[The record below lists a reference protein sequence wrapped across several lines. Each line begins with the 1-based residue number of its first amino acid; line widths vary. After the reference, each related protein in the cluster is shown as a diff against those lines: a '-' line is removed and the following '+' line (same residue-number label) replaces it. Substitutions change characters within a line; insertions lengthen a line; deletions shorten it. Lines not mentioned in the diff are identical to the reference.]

1 MAEHGQE
8 PPVRHDTVNDPAGSF
23 EKKISGIR
31 AFTDNLK
38 HLGQSAKNAIV
49 RHGWPLSSERERSR
63 AVFQNFFLHIHS
75 TRTHKWSLR
84 PTFTLGLGVMAL
96 AMFLTL
102 CLTGVFLMIYY
113 QPGVPEAYSTVKDL
127 SFVSSAGKY
136 VRNIHRWAAHLM
148 VFTVLL
154 HMTRVFYT
162 NSYKPPREAN
172 WLIGMGLLVITLGL
186 SFTGYLLPWDQLAY
200 WAVTI
205 GANIAASPREITDA
219 LGVTDRFDIGGLQKE
234 LLLGGDVVG
243 QGALTRFYLLH
254 VIILPAAAFGLAGL
268 HFWRIR
274 KDGGLTRPDHASKP
288 GDPGVTGKPAFPL
301 SKTYGLM
308 AIVKGKTPAVD
319 RAPEGTVATFPHAF
333 RAELA
338 AAMVIIA
345 ITCVLSYFFDA
356 PLKELANPVIPENPA
371 KAPWYF
377 LGLQELVSYSA
388 FAGGMLIPMLVV
400 AGLALVPF
408 LDREKGISG
417 TWLDQ
422 GREKPVFY
430 ASLAYGLVAVTALV
444 AITVKFGWLRQWK
457 PDIPQIVITIVN
469 PGTILTTLYAG
480 FSLAVLQKTRS
491 TRKGAVALYTCFL
504 CGFIVLTIVGVY
516 FRGPNWQFFWSPN
529 DWPVH

>member
-8 PPVRHDTVNDPAGSF
+8 PPVRHDTVNDP
-23 EKKISGIR
+23 EKDFSESVSGLK
-31 AFTDNLK
+31 AFTNNLK
-38 HLGQSAKNAIV
+38 RIGTSLKNSV
-49 RHGWPLSSERERSR
+49 FRHGWPLDSERERSR
-63 AVFQNFFLHIHS
+63 AVFQNFFLHVHS
-75 TRTHKWSLR
+75 TRTHKWSLK
-84 PTFTLGLGVMAL
+84 PTFTMGLGVMAL
-96 AMFLTL
+96 ACFLIL
-102 CLTGVFLMIYY
+102 CVTGGFLMIYY

-172 WLIGMGLLVITLGL
+172 WLIGMGLLVVTLGL

-205 GANIAASPREITDA
+205 GANIAASPREVTDA
-219 LGVTDRFDIGGLQKE
+219 LGITRVFDIGGLQKE
-234 LLLGGDVVG
+234 LLLGGDIVG

-254 VIILPAAAFGLAGL
+254 VIVLPVAAFMLAGL

-274 KDGGLTRPDHASKP
+274 KDGGLTRPDHATTP
-288 GDPGVTGKPAFPL
+288 GDTGVTGKAAFPL
-301 SKTYGLM
+301 TKTYGLM

-319 RAPEGTVATFPHAF
+319 RAPEGTVASFPHAF

-338 AAMVIIA
+338 ATMVVLA
-345 ITCVLSYFFDA
+345 ITCILSYFFDA
-356 PLKELANPVIPENPA
+356 PLKELANPLIPENPA

-388 FAGGMLIPMLVV
+388 FAGGMMIPMLVMG
-400 AGLALVPF
+400 GLAFVPF
-408 LDREKGISG
+408 LDREQGMSG
-417 TWLDQ
+417 TWLDE
-422 GREKPVFY
+422 GRERKVFLVSVLY
-430 ASLAYGLVAVTALV
+430 GFASVICLVAF
-444 AITVKFGWLRQWK
+444 TVKFGWLRQWK
-457 PDIPQIVITIVN
+457 PDIPQIVITVLN
-469 PGTILTTLYAG
+469 PGTILTTLYAAY
-480 FSLAVLQKTRS
+480 SLVVLQMTRS

-516 FRGPNWQFFWSPN
+516 FRGPNWQFYWSPS
-529 DWPVH
+529 DWPLH